1 MSETQ
6 YSDDPLSINEDK
18 FLPLFQDQLRFKGFN
33 ESLLSTI
40 RNFNLF
46 DVRDMYENLSKKE
59 IPMLALW
66 GKKDG
71 IVPFSGSDEYQRIFN
86 KGKLIVLE
94 EGTTLESLE
103 KKIRT
108 KAGGKLDGVSLRI
121 ALNKQYTSADK
132 VLKNGDEVA
141 FIPPVQ
147 GG

>member
-1 MSETQ
+1 MIKIKIKCFSHVK
-6 YSDDPLSINEDK
+6 Y
-18 FLPLFQDQLRFKGFN
+18 
-33 ESLLSTI
+33 
-40 RNFNLF
+40 
-46 DVRDMYENLSKKE
+46 
-59 IPMLALW
+59 AL
-66 GKKDG
+66 GTDG
-71 IVPFSGSDEYQRIFN
+71 LD
-86 KGKLIVLE
+86 IVLE

-121 ALNKQYTSADK
+121 ALNKQYTSVDK